1 MGLVDCNRK
10 WKQNNILDS
19 GEGPEEIWILLRK
32 DSSDLKTTLCL
43 AVMIK

>member
-1 MGLVDCNRK
+1 MPQTEESGAVDFNRK

-19 GEGPEEIWILLRK
+19 LERE
-32 DSSDLKTTLCL
+32 LKRHGFETTIDL

>member
-1 MGLVDCNRK
+1 MPQTEEIGAVDCNRK

-19 GEGPEEIWILLRK
+19 LER
-32 DSSDLKTTLCL
+32 DLKRYGFETTIYL